1 MWFGLGVAAIIAVA
15 DQLTKAWIL
24 RLFAGHEGVPVITVA
39 PFFNL
44 VLTGN
49 RGVSFGLFNNGAA
62 ANIAI
67 FTALATVIVVGLL
80 LWLRRATTLP
90 LQLGIGLV
98 IGGAIGNVV
107 DRVLRGAV
115 VDFLDF
121 HIGDWHWFAFN
132 LADAAICLGVVALLF
147 DGLLARRGNA

>member
-24 RLFAGHEGVPVITVA
+24 RLFAAHEGAPVIGVA

-49 RGVSFGLFNNGAA
+49 RGVSIGLFNNGAA

-67 FTALATVIVVGLL
+67 FTILAAVIVVGLL
-80 LWLRRATTLP
+80 LWLRRAATWP
-90 LQLGIGLV
+90 LRLGIGLV

-107 DRVLRGAV
+107 DRVMRGAV

-121 HIGDWHWFAFN
+121 HIGEWHWFAFN

-147 DGLLARRGNA
+147 DGLLARRGSA